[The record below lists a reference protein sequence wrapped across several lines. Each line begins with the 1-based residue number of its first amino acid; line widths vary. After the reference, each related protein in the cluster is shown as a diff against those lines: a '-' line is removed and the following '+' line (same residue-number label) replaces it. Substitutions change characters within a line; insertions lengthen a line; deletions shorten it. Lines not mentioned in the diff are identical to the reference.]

1 MSKLSRSQASKL
13 LLGKV
18 TDQPILGGIG
28 GPTYDLYGAGDRD
41 RNLYTWGSMGQ
52 ISSMGLG
59 LAVARPELTVIVL
72 DGDGSI
78 LMNLGSLATIARKGP
93 PNLVHIVWDDQV
105 YETTGRQPTH
115 TATGTDL
122 AGVARAAG
130 IPKALAVDDEADFV
144 AAIDRALAEPGP
156 WFIAAKIVPEKAT
169 ARPPRDPLFFK
180 YRFMRAIDKT
190 SCQRMPPGE
199 IMMTGRRVET

>member
-1 MSKLSRSQASKL
+1 MSKLSRASASKL
-13 LLGKV
+13 LLAQV

-41 RNLYTWGSMGQ
+41 RNIYTWGSMGM

-59 LAVARPELTVIVL
+59 LALARPDLRVIVL

-78 LMNLGSLATIARKGP
+78 LMNLGSLATIARQAP
-93 PNLVHIVWDDQV
+93 PNLVHIVWDDEA

-115 TATGTDL
+115 TAAGTDL
-122 AGVARAAG
+122 AGIAKAAG
-130 IPKALAVDDEADFV
+130 IPQAVTVTDEAAFSAAVDH
-144 AAIDRALAEPGP
+144 ALAEPGP
-156 WFIAAKIVPEKAT
+156 WFIVTKVLQEKGT

-180 YRFMRAIDKT
+180 YRFMRAIEK
-190 SCQRMPPGE
+190 SR
-199 IMMTGRRVET
+199 